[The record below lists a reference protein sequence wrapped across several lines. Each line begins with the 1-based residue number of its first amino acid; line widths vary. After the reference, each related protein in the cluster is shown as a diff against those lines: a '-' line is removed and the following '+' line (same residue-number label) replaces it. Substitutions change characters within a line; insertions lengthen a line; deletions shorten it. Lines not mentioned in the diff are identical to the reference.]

1 MLMISEKIHMT
12 KLEIIHG
19 QLVEV
24 KICRPQRTP
33 KTKNMGEKAGTIWQI
48 SRREHNLKP
57 WK

>member
-1 MLMISEKIHMT
+1 MT

-33 KTKNMGEKAGTIWQI
+33 KIKNMGEKAGTIWQI